1 MSQTN
6 LLGHLTTYGNPI
18 IDDDLATFVWLGDTH
33 PHLIGEFNNWGWQPN
48 GKRESAAMTEVENG
62 VWVHTTRLP
71 RDAYIEYYWAVDLTN
86 DKKRAPDP
94 HNPHKITNGIGDY
107 NHYFAMPDWKP
118 TPLTRVKKGVPRGKI
133 SHFDIKQVAPDFY
146 LPKRDVWLYAPPT
159 DAPVPLVVVWDGRDY
174 LRRAKLTEIVDNL
187 IHEGKIQPIAIA
199 MIDNAREYRMV
210 EYMSC
215 EMAVLMVG
223 QYVIPHA
230 QKELNLLDIDQ
241 HPGSYGILGASMGGL
256 MAMYAALRLP
266 QIFGRVIS
274 QSGAFLFEVRPGQ
287 DDLFKFLVKT
297 QPPLKAKI
305 WQDVGRFEWL
315 LETNRQTRALLTERG
330 YDVTYHEYQGGHN
343 YTSWRNV
350 LPQALM
356 TVFGV

>member
-6 LLGHLTTYGNPI
+6 LLGHLKTYGNPI

-33 PHLIGEFNNWGWQPN
+33 PYLIGEFNNWGWTPT
-48 GKRESAAMTEVENG
+48 GERVPAAMTEVEKG

-71 RDAYIEYYWAVDLTN
+71 RDAYIEYYWSIDLTE
-86 DKKRAPDP
+86 DDQRAPDP
-94 HNPHKITNGIGDY
+94 HNRHKITNGMGKFNY
-107 NHYFAMPDWKP
+107 YFAMPDWQP
-118 TPLTRVKKGVPRGKI
+118 TPLTRVAKGVPRGKV
-133 SHFDIKQVAPDFY
+133 SHFDLKKVAADFY

-159 DAPVPLVVVWDGRDY
+159 DAAVPLLVVWDGRDY
-174 LRRAKLTEIVDNL
+174 LRRAKITEIVDNL
-187 IHEGKIQPIAIA
+187 IHQGKMQPIAIA
-199 MIDNAREYRMV
+199 MIENAREYRMV
-210 EYMSC
+210 EYMNG
-215 EMAVLMVG
+215 EMAVLMAG
-223 QYVIPHA
+223 QYVLPLA
-230 QKELNLLDIDQ
+230 QQELNLLDIDQ
-241 HPGSYGILGASMGGL
+241 HPGSYGVVGASMGGL
-256 MAMYAALRLP
+256 MAMYTARRLP

-297 QPPLKAKI
+297 QPPLGAKI

-315 LETNRQTRALLTERG
+315 LETNRQTNALLKERG